1 MPVMIRLARQG
12 AKKQPQFQIVVTNK
26 RCKRDGEYLE
36 KLGYYYP
43 KAKDPKEKVKI
54 NMERVAAWQAKG
66 AQLAQTVGQ
75 LLKPLSK

>member
-12 AKKQPQFQIVVTNK
+12 AKKHPQFLIVATNK

-43 KAKDPKEKVKI
+43 KAKDQKEKL
-54 NMERVAAWQAKG
+54 RVDLDRLAAWKAKG
-66 AQLAQTVGQ
+66 AQCTQTVGQ

>member
-12 AKKQPQFQIVVTNK
+12 AKKRPQYLIVATNK

-36 KLGYYYP
+36 KLGYYF
-43 KAKDPKEKVKI
+43 PKEKDAKAKI
-54 NMERVAAWQAKG
+54 KIDLAKVQAWQAKG

-75 LLKPLSK
+75 LIKSASE

>member
-12 AKKQPQFQIVVTNK
+12 AKKRPQFLIVATNK

-36 KLGYYYP
+36 KLGYYFP
-43 KAKDPKEKVKI
+43 KAEKDKVKI
-54 NMERVAAWQAKG
+54 DMERVNAWLAKG
-66 AQLAQTVGQ
+66 AQYAQTVGQ